1 MHTLVSPFAKF
12 AAASAEGDFL
22 RAMEEAR
29 EEFAEARART
39 GTTEDAVREVMGR
52 IEREEATLEAME
64 RNFGDGGGEQ
74 DGGDET
80 GGGGSRGMTHPRSG
94 EGGGV
99 PIEGAAGSRGCL

>member
-64 RNFGDGGGEQ
+64 RNFGDGGGGE
-74 DGGDET
+74 DGGDGCGGHVNCQMPGET
-80 GGGGSRGMTHPRSG
+80 TQPGT
-94 EGGGV
+94 
-99 PIEGAAGSRGCL
+99 L